1 VFKMTRQEIIEFIE
15 ANPVAWIAT
24 IEDGRPHVRALRAF
38 RVQEDGPLFQ
48 ISTPKDVY
56 RQLAANPQVEVCF
69 NDQAQGIQV
78 RVAGTV
84 RFVEDEAVLDEA
96 LEERPFLQSLVEKE
110 GRDAVKL
117 FVIAD
122 ARAYSWTR
130 DNNFVPK
137 EWVAL

>member
-1 VFKMTRQEIIEFIE
+1 MFKMTRQEIIEFIE